1 MPSDRLSSG
10 DDDDGV
16 DRWVDPETVFG
27 DPEARFGDPESDLVP
42 DGVLPTE
49 DGDDAESVDF
59 SDVDPDLLHSFVVIL
74 LLIKV
79 GVILVSAGS
88 LLIGFRGQLDLG
100 GALVAAGVFAFA
112 RAIQHYRSRPTGGDD
127 PADGDTN
134 EADDGV
140 DDAADGEIDDDPHD
154 GADDE
159 IAGGID
165 DGAAT
170 DPDGAASALTAD
182 RDAVDE
188 QPHRNR

>member
-1 MPSDRLSSG
+1 VPSDRLSSG

-49 DGDDAESVDF
+49 DGDDTESVDF

-88 LLIGFRGQLDLG
+88 LLVGFRGQLELG

-127 PADGDTN
+127 PADGDPN
-134 EADDGV
+134 AADGGV
-140 DDAADGEIDDDPHD
+140 DDEGDGEIDDNPHD
-154 GADDE
+154 GAD
-159 IAGGID
+159 G
-165 DGAAT
+165 
-170 DPDGAASALTAD
+170 DPNGDTSEVTAD
-182 RDAVDE
+182 RDSVDE